1 MGPALGPGGHSPA
14 MGQPVLSAQQAGGN
28 LRPALQQPAPG
39 KDSLG
44 FLGLYS
50 AGVRPKDCPA
60 KIRGAHFGR
69 TRPLD
74 IFEGDMERLLEVPG
88 IARRKLEGIRAAWEE
103 HRAIREVMM
112 FLQEQGV
119 STLFAV
125 RIYQEYGDAAI
136 QVVRENPYRLARDIR
151 GIGFLSAD
159 RIAARLGLGRD
170 SDIRLDAGI
179 RP

>member
-1 MGPALGPGGHSPA
+1 
-14 MGQPVLSAQQAGGN
+14 
-28 LRPALQQPAPG
+28 
-39 KDSLG
+39 
-44 FLGLYS
+44 
-50 AGVRPKDCPA
+50 
-60 KIRGAHFGR
+60 
-69 TRPLD
+69 
-74 IFEGDMERLLEVPG
+74 MERLLEVPG